1 MRNARPCQP
10 LFADSRS
17 ELVYIKTA
25 IGLCA
30 VVAAK
35 KAGLPCIW
43 NMREEPSHVGGE
55 LRMPGLLRSLLPVF
69 IRRHAQ
75 TRVFNNNAVLE
86 RMVYHPKNGKMIPIG
101 VKDPIGDRKTTVAG
115 SRRKLRLSIKDKI
128 NGVPGGLRPVKG
140 HEWFIKSTTGLLT
153 EREVLSVAVAS
164 DGDQELRGQLKAL
177 VEQLDLKDKVKFLGA
192 CKAMGC
198 FHRAC
203 NLICIPSR
211 SETFGRCAV
220 EATAC
225 GTPVMAIRVGGLST
239 LAQDGED
246 GLSAPFGKE
255 SKLADAVRRLMDTRE
270 KVDRCVAAGRADCR
284 EHFSETVHQNKIYD
298 LDEEVWGAAGRG

>member
-17 ELVYIKTA
+17 ELVHIKTA

-43 NMREEPSHVGGE
+43 NMREQPSHVGGE
-55 LRMPGLLRSLLPVF
+55 LRMPGLLRSLLPGF

-75 TRVFNNNAVLE
+75 TRAFNNNAVRE

-101 VKDPIGDRKTTVAG
+101 VKDPIGDRKPTVAE

-140 HEWFIKSTTGLLT
+140 HEWFITSTTGLLT
-153 EREVLSVAVAS
+153 EREELGVAVAG
-164 DGDQELRGQLKAL
+164 DGDQELREQLKAL
-177 VEQLDLKDKVKFLGA
+177 VEQLDFKERAKFLGA
-192 CKAMGC
+192 CKAMDC
-198 FHRAC
+198 MHRAC

-220 EATAC
+220 EAMAC
-225 GTPVMAIRVGGLST
+225 GTPAMAIRVGGLSN
-239 LAQDGED
+239 LVRDGED
-246 GLSAPFGKE
+246 GLSAPFGTN
-255 SKLADAVRRLMDTRE
+255 STWAYTVRRLMAERE
-270 KVDRCVAAGRADCR
+270 KVDRCVTAGRADYL
-284 EHFSETVHQNKIYD
+284 EQFSESVYQNKICE
-298 LDEEVWGAAGRG
+298 LAEEDWGAAGR